1 MPMKLL
7 AAGLLLLFATAACT
21 FTPTLTPVDPATDA
35 ARVEPVPD
43 DRPEWG
49 ALLVSVTDEDG
60 TPQANVPLELTGLDE
75 GNEAPDWESAPM
87 TGPDGTIELTNLL
100 GAFEVATILDDGTVN
115 DLDAVVVEPG
125 ETARVD
131 LVVS

>member
-1 MPMKLL
+1 MPMKIL

-21 FTPTLTPVDPATDA
+21 VTPSLSPVEPATDA
-35 ARVEPVPD
+35 AQVEPVPAEQSD
-43 DRPEWG
+43 WG

-100 GAFEVATILDDGTVN
+100 GAFEVATILDGAVN
-115 DLDAVVVEPG
+115 DVDAVVVEPG

>member
-1 MPMKLL
+1 MPMKIL

-21 FTPTLTPVDPATDA
+21 VTPSLSPVEPATDA
-35 ARVEPVPD
+35 GRVEPVPAEQSD
-43 DRPEWG
+43 WG

-100 GAFEVATILDDGTVN
+100 GAFEVATILDGAVN
-115 DLDAVVVEPG
+115 DVDAVVVEPG

>member
-1 MPMKLL
+1 MPMKIL

-21 FTPTLTPVDPATDA
+21 VTPSLSPVEPATDA
-35 ARVEPVPD
+35 ARVEPVPAEQSD
-43 DRPEWG
+43 WG

-100 GAFEVATILDDGTVN
+100 GAFEVATILDGAVN
-115 DLDAVVVEPG
+115 DVDAVVVEPG